1 MKVIELPQTPTSLD
15 ELLNIA
21 RRETII
27 LRQSND
33 VSFVLAPIDE
43 FALEVELLRQNEEFM
58 AYLDGLF
65 QQEATI
71 PLAEVERELGL

>member
-43 FALEVELLRQNEEFM
+43 FVLEVELLRQNEEFM
-58 AYLDGLF
+58 AYLDMLF

>member
-1 MKVIELPQTPTSLD
+1 MRVIELPDTPTSLD

-27 LRQSND
+27 LRQSNT

-43 FALEVELLRQNEEFM
+43 GTLEVELLRQNKEFM
-58 AYLDGLF
+58 AHLDDLS
-65 QQEATI
+65 QQDATI
-71 PLAEVERELGL
+71 PLTEVERELGL